1 MRKSRSFCLFLLT
14 AAAMANT
21 ALGQGNDLNT
31 FSNTEPIVRDE
42 AAREQGKIN
51 VQNVVEE
58 LRQLLHKPSTA
69 LGKRTIMPPD
79 EPTFVEIP
87 DVDGK
92 STLIYFCR
100 NTTANKMAQTLDAV
114 CSNNG
119 YVEYNS
125 EQNKILVVDGT
136 ERMPVFRKAIAAIDT
151 PAPQVLIEAKVVEV
165 MITDD
170 SQRNLSFS
178 FNQREKGWNTEGEDA
193 YMTGSSGF
201 LNEVI
206 GKNSQNSG
214 AVVNF
219 YPYATDNNNINV
231 FFQWLLGAQD
241 AKIISSPNITIS
253 RGDTATINTGQEIPI
268 QEQSQNGSTV
278 SFSTKYRNIG
288 VTLRVT
294 PKIINNNSVLLNIN
308 PEVSNVLQYD
318 RITASNVSYQVP
330 IISVRSIDTN
340 LTVNN
345 GQVIMMG
352 GLFNTREVINEQRTP
367 FLSDI
372 PWVGELFTSKSN
384 TKELVQLVFIMR
396 ATILSPEELLDGII
410 YDPQQQA
417 QESLQLGD
425 IIKDPVTFP
434 PTTTTIEKVQ
444 EELENAPSMRDFKE
458 DSANEE
464 K

>member
-1 MRKSRSFCLFLLT
+1 
-14 AAAMANT
+14 
-21 ALGQGNDLNT
+21 
-31 FSNTEPIVRDE
+31 
-42 AAREQGKIN
+42 
-51 VQNVVEE
+51 
-58 LRQLLHKPSTA
+58 
-69 LGKRTIMPPD
+69 
-79 EPTFVEIP
+79 
-87 DVDGK
+87 
-92 STLIYFCR
+92 
-100 NTTANKMAQTLDAV
+100 
-114 CSNNG
+114 
-119 YVEYNS
+119 
-125 EQNKILVVDGT
+125 
-136 ERMPVFRKAIAAIDT
+136 
-151 PAPQVLIEAKVVEV
+151 
-165 MITDD
+165 
-170 SQRNLSFS
+170 
-178 FNQREKGWNTEGEDA
+178 
-193 YMTGSSGF
+193 MTGSSGF

-444 EELENAPSMRDFKE
+444 EELENAPGMRDFKE

>member
-1 MRKSRSFCLFLLT
+1 
-14 AAAMANT
+14 
-21 ALGQGNDLNT
+21 
-31 FSNTEPIVRDE
+31 
-42 AAREQGKIN
+42 
-51 VQNVVEE
+51 
-58 LRQLLHKPSTA
+58 
-69 LGKRTIMPPD
+69 MPPD

-165 MITDD
+165 MITDE

-444 EELENAPSMRDFKE
+444 EELENAPGMRDFKE

>member
-125 EQNKILVVDGT
+125 EQNKILVVDDT

-165 MITDD
+165 MITDE

>member
-21 ALGQGNDLNT
+21 ALGQENDLNT

-165 MITDD
+165 MITDE

-340 LTVNN
+340 LTVNI

>member
-14 AAAMANT
+14 AAAMTHT
-21 ALGQGNDLNT
+21 ALGQENDLNT

-58 LRQLLHKPSTA
+58 LRQLLHTPSTA

-165 MITDD
+165 MITDE

-434 PTTTTIEKVQ
+434 PTTTTIAKVQ
-444 EELENAPSMRDFKE
+444 EELENAPGMRDFKE

>member
-125 EQNKILVVDGT
+125 EQNKILVVDDT

-165 MITDD
+165 MITDE

-444 EELENAPSMRDFKE
+444 EELENAPSMRGFKE

>member
-1 MRKSRSFCLFLLT
+1 MRKSRSFCLFLL
-14 AAAMANT
+14 AAATVAST
-21 ALGQGNDLNT
+21 AWCQENDLNT

-58 LRQLLHKPSTA
+58 LRQLLHTPSTA
-69 LGKRTIMPPD
+69 LGQRTVMPPD

-87 DVDGK
+87 DLDGK

-125 EQNKILVVDGT
+125 EQNKILVVDAT

-170 SQRNLSFS
+170 TQRNLSFS

-206 GKNSQNSG
+206 GKNSANSG
-214 AVVNF
+214 GVVNF

-231 FFQWLLGAQD
+231 FFQWLIGAQD

-372 PWVGELFTSKSN
+372 PWIGELFTSKSN
-384 TKELVQLVFIMR
+384 TKELVQLVFILR
-396 ATILSPEELLDGII
+396 ATILSPEELLDGVI

-417 QESLQLGD
+417 QESLKLGD

-434 PTTTTIEKVQ
+434 PTETTLERVQ
-444 EELENAPSMRDFKE
+444 EELENAPSMRNFKE
-458 DSANEE
+458 DSTNEE

>member
-125 EQNKILVVDGT
+125 EQNKILVVDDT

-165 MITDD
+165 MITDE

-444 EELENAPSMRDFKE
+444 EELENAPGMRDFKE

>member
-1 MRKSRSFCLFLLT
+1 MRKSRSFCLFLL
-14 AAAMANT
+14 AAMA
-21 ALGQGNDLNT
+21 AMPGAQAQESDLNT
-31 FSNTEPIVRDE
+31 FSNTEPIIRTEEDR
-42 AAREQGKIN
+42 AQGKVN

-58 LRQLLHKPSTA
+58 LRQLLHTPSVA
-69 LGKRTIMPPD
+69 LGTRTVMPPD
-79 EPTFVEIP
+79 EPKFVEIP

-100 NTTANKMAQTLDAV
+100 NTSANKMAQTLDAV

-125 EQNKILVVDGT
+125 EQNKILVVDAT
-136 ERMPVFRKAIAAIDT
+136 ERMPVFRKAIMAIDT
-151 PAPQVLIEAKVVEV
+151 AAPQVLIEAKVVEV
-165 MITDD
+165 MISDD

-178 FNQREKGWNTEGEDA
+178 FNQREKGWDDNGEDS

-206 GKNSQNSG
+206 GKNSNNAG
-214 AVVNF
+214 AMVNF
-219 YPYATDNNNINV
+219 YPYTSDNNNINV
-231 FFQWLLGAQD
+231 FFQWLIGAQD

-372 PWVGELFTSKSN
+372 PWLGELFTSKSN
-384 TKELVQLVFIMR
+384 TKELVQLVFILR

-417 QESLQLGD
+417 QESLKLGD

-434 PTTTTIEKVQ
+434 PTETTIEKVQ
-444 EELENAPSMRDFKE
+444 DELEDAPGMRLFNE
-458 DSANEE
+458 GNTNEE
-464 K
+464 E